1 MSNSIENVVMENVV
15 VNVKVK
21 AKSFAQKDK
30 KTLFSIMAFI
40 KFLEEQGILPDD
52 KTLECLNALPLY
64 KTAAEKTAFFQQD
77 MFDTV
82 VVENE
87 LYKPMVSDYKNAKK
101 EKKTE
106 KKPKEEKPKKER
118 KPKEKKVV
126 DTPEPAVEQ
135 VKVDKPKKERKPKE
149 KKVVVVTEPTEVVVT
164 EQVKVD
170 KPKKERKPKEKKEGE
185 DTEAKRGRKPK
196 QQIVELAQ
204 DVVLVEED
212 PLDVLIQAMNTTE
225 TPVPLPDSVPVPEE
239 WNVDDV
245 EAMMAELELEAEEIV
260 EKKMNTT
267 PILKEKKKIETD
279 PVKVSIIKKSKKAKD
294 VVVEK

>member
-1 MSNSIENVVMENVV
+1 MSSSIENVVMENVV

-40 KFLEEQGILPDD
+40 KYLEEQGILPDD

-118 KPKEKKVV
+118 KPKEKKVGV

-149 KKVVVVTEPTEVVVT
+149 KKEGDDTEP
-164 EQVKVD
+164 
-170 KPKKERKPKEKKEGE
+170 
-185 DTEAKRGRKPK
+185 KRGRKPK

-204 DVVLVEED
+204 DVVLAEEDD
-212 PLDVLIQAMNTTE
+212 PLDALIQAMNAKE
-225 TPVPLPDSVPVPEE
+225 EPAPVPDPEE

-245 EAMMAELELEAEEIV
+245 DAMMAELELEAEEIV

-267 PILKEKKKIETD
+267 PILKEKKKLETD
-279 PVKVSIIKKSKKAKD
+279 PVKVSIIKKSKKPKD
-294 VVVEK
+294 VVVEN

>member
-149 KKVVVVTEPTEVVVT
+149 KK
-164 EQVKVD
+164 
-170 KPKKERKPKEKKEGE
+170 EGE

-212 PLDVLIQAMNTTE
+212 PLDVLIQAMNAKEE
-225 TPVPLPDSVPVPEE
+225 TVPLPDSVPVPEE